1 MRRRDFIK
9 VIAGSAAAWPLAA
22 SAQQPERMRRIGVL
36 MNLAADDP
44 EGQTR
49 IAAFRQGLQTLGWEE
64 GRNAHID
71 YRWTGG
77 ALDRMR
83 AYAIELLGLKPDV
96 ILAGNSLTLEA
107 VRKETSTTPIVFVQI
122 VDPVTSG
129 YVVSLAHP
137 GGNITGFTNFER
149 PIIGKWME
157 LLKQIAPRVTRIAAM
172 YNPDNASWRANFP
185 EIKATALQLAME
197 PISAAV
203 RNAADIEKAVDALA
217 REPNGCLLVL
227 PDNTTAV
234 HRKLIISLADSE
246 HLPAI
251 YPFRFFVMDG
261 GLMSYGIDE
270 IDMFRRAAS
279 YIDRILKG
287 AKPTDLPIQAPTKF
301 ELTINLKTAKALG
314 LVVSS
319 SLLAT
324 ADEVIE

>member
-9 VIAGSAAAWPLAA
+9 VLAGSAITWPLGAH
-22 SAQQPERMRRIGVL
+22 AQQLEQVRRIGVL
-36 MNLAADDP
+36 MNLAANDP
-44 EGQTR
+44 EGQAR
-49 IAAFRQGLQTLGWEE
+49 IAAFRQGLQMLGWEE
-64 GRNAHID
+64 GQNTHID

-83 AYAIELLGLKPDV
+83 GYAAELLSLKPNV
-96 ILAGNSLTLEA
+96 ILATNSPTLEA
-107 VRKETSTTPIVFVQI
+107 VRNETSTTPIVFVQI

-129 YVVSLAHP
+129 YVVSLANP

-149 PIIGKWME
+149 PIIGKWIE
-157 LLKQIAPRVTRIAAM
+157 LLKEIAPGVKRVGAM

-185 EIKATALQLAME
+185 DIKATALQLAME

-203 RNAADIEKAVDALA
+203 RNAADIEQAVDALA

-227 PDNTTAV
+227 PDNTTTV
-234 HRKLIISLADSE
+234 HRKLIVSLADRE
-246 HLPAI
+246 RVPAI
-251 YPFRFFVMDG
+251 YPFRFFVIDG

-279 YIDRILKG
+279 YVDRILKG

-301 ELTINLKTAKALG
+301 ELVINLKSAKTLG
-314 LVVSS
+314 LNVSRDF
-319 SLLAT
+319 LLR